1 MNLHS
6 TILAVGITGL
16 LGGCAATSQQQRAEN
31 HIASAQCASLPESD
45 RDAANLYEPGRVTRV
60 EPLVKKEFLAR
71 AIQREYTAGARLY
84 LPAQRGM
91 TQPYLERAL
100 VCHTA
105 SQAALHPN
113 DPLRVQNLKSVSVAT
128 SGHSFVVT
136 IAGADKAAGKEIWQR
151 ASAITNGSGQVD
163 VRQLSAAPAKNQF

>member
-1 MNLHS
+1 MKLHS

-16 LGGCAATSQQQRAEN
+16 LGGCAATTHTQQTAN
-31 HIASAQCASLPESD
+31 HIAGAQCASLPASD

-71 AIQREYTAGARLY
+71 AIQREYTAGAKLY
-84 LPAQRGM
+84 VPAQRGL

-105 SQAALHPN
+105 SHAALHPN
-113 DPLRVQNLKSVSVAT
+113 DPLRVHNLKSVSVAT

-151 ASAITNGSGQVD
+151 ASALTSGSGEVD
-163 VRQLSAAPAKNQF
+163 VRQLSAAPTATQF